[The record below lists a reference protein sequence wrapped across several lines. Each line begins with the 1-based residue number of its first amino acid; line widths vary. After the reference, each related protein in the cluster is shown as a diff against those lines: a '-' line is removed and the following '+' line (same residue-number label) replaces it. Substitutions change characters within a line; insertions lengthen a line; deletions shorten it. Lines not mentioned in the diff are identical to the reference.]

1 MLLTRSLLLSI
12 SQLADQPVARC
23 GFAAYLT
30 PVASRMSDRQ
40 AALPAGSCCS
50 RPGRIVSRC
59 RAMDANKRAACQTL
73 SSCRHQKHICHA

>member
-1 MLLTRSLLLSI
+1 MLLTKSLLLSM
-12 SQLADQPVARC
+12 SQLADQPVAQTAGC
-23 GFAAYLT
+23 GFAAYLMH
-30 PVASRMSDRQ
+30 VASKMSDRQ

-73 SSCRHQKHICHA
+73 SSCRHQ